1 MLVWMYVCIY
11 VSMHVCMYVC
21 MHVSMYVCLYV
32 CMIRDWVTPPQ
43 MEHPRRLQAPPPN
56 GTPPENSDL
65 AWFGF
70 GFACFSFGFALFSFA
85 LRLPPPPPV
94 ERTRGRR
101 RAAAPPVERTRG
113 RRSAAAPPVDR
124 TRGRRP
130 APAKPKEN
138 QAKTKENQ
146 RKSKQNQEKSK
157 QNQAIEKIRGVPFG
171 GGPGTYGPPAGCPI
185 WGEGPATHNLTSY
198 MIRRWVPPHGYGGP
212 ATAVSSPP

>member
-1 MLVWMYVCIY
+1 MYRY
-11 VSMHVCMYVC
+11 
-21 MHVSMYVCLYV
+21 
-32 CMIRDWVTPPQ
+32 MIVGWTSTPPKWDTPVGCRPPPQ
-43 MEHPRRLQAPPPN
+43 MGHPLKIQ
-56 GTPPENSDL
+56 TWL
-65 AWFGF
+65 
-70 GFACFSFGFALFSFA
+70 GFALVLLAFPLVLLCFPLLCA
-85 LRLPPPPPV
+85 PPPPPPV

-157 QNQAIEKIRGVPFG
+157 QNQEIKKIRGVPFG
-171 GGPGTYGPPAGCPI
+171 GGAWNLRTSGGVSHLGGGGLQPTTSHHIYPAVWVLRLR
-185 WGEGPATHNLTSY
+185 WG
-198 MIRRWVPPHGYGGP
+198 
-212 ATAVSSPP
+212 